1 MHRSSDLTDEPSRFK
16 QFAWEQWENQP
27 FAVLFR
33 YVEIEVEENS
43 SMQKVRENIKHY
55 LSTSVHSIWTEH
67 DRIWTTS
74 ALFPF

>member
-33 YVEIEVEENS
+33 YVQLEEVKITKYRSKFFEYCS
-43 SMQKVRENIKHY
+43 QA
-55 LSTSVHSIWTEH
+55 LSIRHVCNLQINFNM
-67 DRIWTTS
+67 
-74 ALFPF
+74 LYFV

>member
-33 YVEIEVEENS
+33 YVQIEIEKKDINLIR
-43 SMQKVRENIKHY
+43 QKAFSKFNIIRNGQD
-55 LSTSVHSIWTEH
+55 SF
-67 DRIWTTS
+67 
-74 ALFPF
+74 FPL

>member
-33 YVEIEVEENS
+33 YVEIVL
-43 SMQKVRENIKHY
+43 QKN
-55 LSTSVHSIWTEH
+55 TE
-67 DRIWTTS
+67 
-74 ALFPF
+74 LVLVGF

>member
-33 YVEIEVEENS
+33 YVQIEIEKKDVNLIRKAWKNTVENS
-43 SMQKVRENIKHY
+43 
-55 LSTSVHSIWTEH
+55 
-67 DRIWTTS
+67 
-74 ALFPF
+74 

>member
-33 YVEIEVEENS
+33 YVQIEKKDVNLIR
-43 SMQKVRENIKHY
+43 K
-55 LSTSVHSIWTEH
+55 
-67 DRIWTTS
+67 
-74 ALFPF
+74 A